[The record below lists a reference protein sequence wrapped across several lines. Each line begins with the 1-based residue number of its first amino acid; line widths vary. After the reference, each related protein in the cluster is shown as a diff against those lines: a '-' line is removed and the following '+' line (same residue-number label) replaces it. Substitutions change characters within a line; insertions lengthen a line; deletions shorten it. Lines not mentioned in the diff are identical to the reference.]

1 MLLDATSIVKGSH
14 NTVSGCS
21 LPIWLSPDIVQKMN
35 EYFGGLLKDALLRI
49 MNDPDAGR
57 DLTKSTG
64 SRRLSQDSADGSGD
78 YLPTFTD
85 DQYSTAIS
93 IGRPVIIT

>member
-1 MLLDATSIVKGSH
+1 
-14 NTVSGCS
+14 
-21 LPIWLSPDIVQKMN
+21 MN
-35 EYFGGLLKDALLRI
+35 NYFGGLLKDALLRI

-78 YLPTFTD
+78 YLPPFTD
-85 DQYSTAIS
+85 NQYSSVIS
-93 IGRPVIIT
+93 IGRPVIT

>member
-1 MLLDATSIVKGSH
+1 
-14 NTVSGCS
+14 
-21 LPIWLSPDIVQKMN
+21 MN

-64 SRRLSQDSADGSGD
+64 SRRLSKTVLTGVVTIYQHSLMTNTLLRFLLAAPFIT
-78 YLPTFTD
+78 YL
-85 DQYSTAIS
+85 AL
-93 IGRPVIIT
+93 